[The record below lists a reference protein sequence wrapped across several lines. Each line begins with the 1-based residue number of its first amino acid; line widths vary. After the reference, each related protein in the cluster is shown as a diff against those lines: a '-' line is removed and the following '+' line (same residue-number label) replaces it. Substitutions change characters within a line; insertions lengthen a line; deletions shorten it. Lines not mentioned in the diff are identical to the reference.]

1 MTPSDRSTTHSKT
14 RGDVRPNFDSGE
26 RFLGVGTVATYFDVT
41 DVTIKNWVNTGKLQA
56 ARTPGGHRR
65 VAVSSVVALLEEQGR
80 TIPSELSSRALVLV
94 LETQDGIGRMLKRH
108 FASRAQV
115 LVVRDDYSAL
125 FAIGRTRPAVIVLDL
140 DAPALDGKRFV
151 LALRNEEV
159 VGDVDIVAL
168 AGPTTAKQ
176 ARSWGDDGKGS
187 GLLYVYRRAEKEAIL
202 ASVAAILDR
211 GRLARRSA

>member
-1 MTPSDRSTTHSKT
+1 MGHPGKPTMIAKQRSE
-14 RGDVRPNFDSGE
+14 RPHFESCE

-80 TIPSELSSRALVLV
+80 AVPCELSSRPVALVL
-94 LETQDGIGRMLKRH
+94 EREDGVGKMLKRH
-108 FASRAQV
+108 LAGRAQV
-115 LVVRDDYSAL
+115 VVVRDDYSAL

-140 DAPALDGKRFV
+140 DVPKLDGKRLV
-151 LALRNEEV
+151 LALRNEDE
-159 VGDVDIVAL
+159 VGDVDIIAL
-168 AGPTTAKQ
+168 AGPASAKL
-176 ARSWGDDGKGS
+176 ARSWGEEGKGS

-211 GRLARRSA
+211 TKQTRRSA

>member
-1 MTPSDRSTTHSKT
+1 MSLSGKSLMIGKQRN
-14 RGDVRPNFDSGE
+14 DVRPQFDSGE

-80 TIPSELSSRALVLV
+80 TIPSELSSRPVVLV
-94 LETQDGIGRMLKRH
+94 LEREEGVGRMLKRH
-108 FASRAQV
+108 LAGRAQV
-115 LVVRDDYSAL
+115 VVVRDDYSAL

-140 DAPALDGKRFV
+140 DVPKLDGKRLV
-151 LALRNEEV
+151 LALRNEAEI
-159 VGDVDIVAL
+159 GDVDIVAL
-168 AGPTTAKQ
+168 AGPASAKL
-176 ARSWGDDGKGS
+176 ARSWSDEGKGS
-187 GLLYVYRRAEKEAIL
+187 GLLYVYRRAEKDAIL

-211 GRLARRSA
+211 AKQTRRSA